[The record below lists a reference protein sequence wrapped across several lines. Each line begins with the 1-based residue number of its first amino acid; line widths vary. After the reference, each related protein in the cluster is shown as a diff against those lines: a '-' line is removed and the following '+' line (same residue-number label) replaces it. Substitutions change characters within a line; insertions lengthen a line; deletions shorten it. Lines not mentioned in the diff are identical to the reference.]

1 MIKQVLLILSLFSF
15 IACHQTPSMEQ
26 HTATHTEDTELI
38 KAVMQQQQNNWNKGD
53 IDAFM
58 LGYWNNEKLTF
69 IGSNGLTHGWQTTLE
84 NYKKGY
90 PDKATMGELNFDIIG
105 LKRLSSEY
113 YHMIGKY
120 TLKREK
126 DESSGYFTLLWE
138 KINGEWKIIIDQT
151 CG

>member
-1 MIKQVLLILSLFSF
+1 MTKQILIFFSILLIS
-15 IACHQTPSMEQ
+15 ACNQNPQMEQ
-26 HTATHTEDTELI
+26 PAATHSEDAEMI
-38 KAVMQQQQNNWNKGD
+38 KAVMAQQQTNWNNGN

-58 LGYWNNEKLTF
+58 QGYWNKEKLTF

-90 PDKATMGELNFDIIG
+90 PDKATMGQLSFDIIG
-105 LKRLSSEY
+105 LKRLSPEY

-120 TLKREK
+120 TLKRKK
-126 DESSGYFTLLWE
+126 DEPSGYFTLLWQ
-138 KINGEWKIIIDQT
+138 KINGQWKIIIDQT